1 MTKKKKTHINR
12 TFKSTVFIMLFEEKK
27 NLLELYN
34 AMTGKDYKNP
44 EELEINTLENAIY
57 MSMKNDVSF
66 IIDGRLSI
74 YEHQSTYSPNL
85 PLRFLFYVSDL
96 YSAFAQNKNLYGKTK
111 IKIPTP
117 NFVIF
122 YNGQEEMPE
131 RQVLRLSDLYAVK
144 DGKPMLEL
152 EAEMLN
158 ICGKNNE
165 KLKGACQVL
174 KEYGIYTDLIREYV
188 KEGMSIEEAVEEAI
202 EECIKNGV
210 LKEFLEKNRSEAMK
224 VSIYEYDQKRHMEM
238 EREEGREEG
247 RKEGREEGREKAL
260 LELVRDGMITIE
272 YVAEKLEMSVEEL
285 KKKLSEETKVES

>member
-1 MTKKKKTHINR
+1 
-12 TFKSTVFIMLFEEKK
+12 
-27 NLLELYN
+27 
-34 AMTGKDYKNP
+34 
-44 EELEINTLENAIY
+44 
-57 MSMKNDVSF
+57 
-66 IIDGRLSI
+66 
-74 YEHQSTYSPNL
+74 
-85 PLRFLFYVSDL
+85 
-96 YSAFAQNKNLYGKTK
+96 
-111 IKIPTP
+111 
-117 NFVIF
+117 
-122 YNGQEEMPE
+122 
-131 RQVLRLSDLYAVK
+131 
-144 DGKPMLEL
+144 MLEL

-158 ICGKNNE
+158 ICGQNNE

-174 KEYGIYTDLIREYV
+174 KEYAIYTDLIRGYV
-188 KEGMSIEEAVEEAI
+188 QKGMSIDEAVEEAI
-202 EECIKNGV
+202 EACIKNGV